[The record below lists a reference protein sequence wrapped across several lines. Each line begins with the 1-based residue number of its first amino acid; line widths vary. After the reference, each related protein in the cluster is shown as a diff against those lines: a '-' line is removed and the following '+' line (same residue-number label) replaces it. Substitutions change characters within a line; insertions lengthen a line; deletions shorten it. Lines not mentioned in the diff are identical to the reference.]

1 MKGVTLSM
9 QHADVIDG
17 VVVGRNLIGGQWCAT
32 GSGMAWCSPAE
43 PARQVYSGGEVL
55 AHVDEAIAAAR
66 GALAGWRGLG
76 FEKRCVILRK
86 FQQISKARQMEMA
99 ERICDEVGKAMWES
113 KAEASLLASKVD
125 ITLDQGPEGFGM
137 QRVRDFGIA
146 ITASRAGRCVFRPH
160 GVMGVVGPFNFPA
173 HLPTGHI
180 VPALAMGNTVVFKPS
195 DKAPGV
201 GQLLASFFDQAL
213 REGLAEL
220 GESYEK
226 CGRGVIN
233 VVQGGVKVSQKL
245 VGHEGLDGILFT
257 GSWPVAKQIQL
268 ANIDRP
274 GRILAFELG
283 GSNAIGVMPT
293 ADLRAAAIEIAR
305 SAFATT
311 GQRCTCTRRLVLHQ
325 DVARRVLGMASKI
338 ASNLV
343 FADPRAS
350 HPVFAGPVISAASR
364 DAVLDYG
371 RELASRGGQVVMQNG
386 AIESVKGGFYVSPG
400 IVEVEGFTA
409 EDWEKSSSAGADTE
423 VFGPLLRVSL
433 VKSFDEL
440 LQQVNATKFGLAAA
454 LFSGELR
461 EQEAFIEQVRAGCI
475 NINTGT
481 VGASSKLPFGGMG
494 LSGNHRPAG
503 SFASDY
509 CVVPTAAMIESK
521 PEGAVVSEGMRWEE
535 EWGR

>member
-1 MKGVTLSM
+1 M
-9 QHADVIDG
+9 
-17 VVVGRNLIGGQWCAT
+17 VVGHHLIGGEWVTT
-32 GSGMAWCSPAE
+32 GTSGLAWYSPAE
-43 PARQVYSGGEVL
+43 PGRQVFAGGEV
-55 AHVDEAIAAAR
+55 AGHVDEAIAAAR
-66 GALAGWRGLG
+66 AVSGAWRGLG
-76 FEKRCVILRK
+76 FVKRCVILRK
-86 FQQISKARQMEMA
+86 FQEIAKARQQEMA

-113 KAEASLLASKVD
+113 KAEAGLLASKVD

-137 QRVRDFGIA
+137 KRVSDFGIA
-146 ITASRAGRCVFRPH
+146 ITASRAGRCVFKPH

-201 GQLLASFFDQAL
+201 GQLLARFFDDAL
-213 REGLAEL
+213 RAGLKEL
-220 GESYEK
+220 GESYDR
-226 CGRGVIN
+226 CGRGVVN
-233 VVQGGVKVSQKL
+233 LVQGGAAISQKL
-245 VGHEGLDGILFT
+245 VSHPGLDGVLFT

-283 GSNAIGVMPT
+283 GSNAIGVMPS
-293 ADLRAAAIEIAR
+293 AELKAAAIEIAR

-311 GQRCTCTRRLVLHQ
+311 GQRCTCTRRVVLHEQ
-325 DVARRVLGMASKI
+325 IARRVLGMAAKI

-364 DAVLDYG
+364 DAVLRYSQ
-371 RELASRGGQVVMQNG
+371 ELAKRGGEVIMQNG
-386 AIESVKGGFYVSPG
+386 VIESTKGGFYVSPG
-400 IVEVEGFTA
+400 IVEVARFTSD
-409 EDWEKSSSAGADTE
+409 DWEKSDEAGADVE
-423 VFGPLLRVSL
+423 VFGPLLRVSV
-433 VKSFDEL
+433 VKDFESMIE
-440 LQQVNATKFGLAAA
+440 QVNATRFGLAAA
-454 LFSGELR
+454 LFSAAAS
-461 EQEAFIEQVRAGCI
+461 EQEAFIDQVRAGCI
-475 NINTGT
+475 NVNTGT

-503 SFASDY
+503 SFATDY

-521 PEGAVVSEGMRWEE
+521 PEGVVLSEGMRWEE
-535 EWGR
+535 GWG